1 MRWGDYPGL
10 SKWAQCNHEDPFK
23 RSRRVRVK
31 GDARMGAEVTV
42 MPSEDRERGSKPR
55 NAVSRAEA
63 GKGKETGS
71 LLERDRAPPPTH

>member
-1 MRWGDYPGL
+1 
-10 SKWAQCNHEDPFK
+10 
-23 RSRRVRVK
+23 
-31 GDARMGAEVTV
+31 MGAEVTV

-55 NAVSRAEA
+55 NAVSRGEA